1 MFDEKDFEAYRE
13 IGAPKEL
20 RERVMRLEQ
29 KPEQT
34 RARARII
41 PFGSLA
47 AVACVA
53 VLCVDF
59 LPLFGG
65 QGGMRLSYQ
74 GISIGAEPVSIPAD
88 HPQMAS
94 ELREVGGGIPLELET
109 DETTRVS
116 VSGGEFSLF
125 DSNGELLG
133 DGTEAEVSEDTRL
146 YWDLSGT
153 EEATFSLTLETNGKQ
168 LTYVLSMRDDGGYDL
183 QETQSPTHK

>member
-13 IGAPKEL
+13 IRAPKEL

-133 DGTEAEVSEDTRL
+133 DGTE
-146 YWDLSGT
+146 
-153 EEATFSLTLETNGKQ
+153 EATFSLTLETNGKQ

>member
-1 MFDEKDFEAYRE
+1 M
-13 IGAPKEL
+13 
-20 RERVMRLEQ
+20 
-29 KPEQT
+29 
-34 RARARII
+34 
-41 PFGSLA
+41 
-47 AVACVA
+47 
-53 VLCVDF
+53 
-59 LPLFGG
+59 
-65 QGGMRLSYQ
+65 
-74 GISIGAEPVSIPAD
+74 
-88 HPQMAS
+88 
-94 ELREVGGGIPLELET
+94 ELET